1 MGTLL
6 EDGEH
11 ALFVRT
17 DGGGKPCRFLVA
29 DALSEVL
36 ERPIGRDLKRLCGA
50 LVLRVL
56 QQLLLGAGAA
66 EKIKRALAEG
76 EGLADETLES
86 PYACHDHAPTLAELL
101 ETLLQGCRVGLGLA
115 KVALPSPFGTAP
127 RGVIAM

>member
-1 MGTLL
+1 M
-6 EDGEH
+6 
-11 ALFVRT
+11 
-17 DGGGKPCRFLVA
+17 
-29 DALSEVL
+29 L

-101 ETLLQGCRVGLGLA
+101 ETLLQGCRVGFGLA
-115 KVALPSPFGTAP
+115 KVALQVRSVGAARRHCDVGLQGASQRLLAGMGFVEVLDGLL
-127 RGVIAM
+127 G